1 MCVLPWEMFMFYS
14 CLTIDFVICRDES
27 EQGPG
32 GLLTKL
38 SPRGRNRKSADVA
51 PHHMMSLS
59 TLIKNQNWTAVIA
72 RIEDSPHEAGED
84 VSAMT
89 KGGFLSTRGLT
100 PLHYACERRPPVEV
114 VAALIAAWP
123 EAITTRLQPGGALPL
138 HVAST
143 WHAPEAAVKYIS
155 QSEPAACR
163 IPDDL
168 GNIPLHCAAFSG
180 TATPVID
187 ILLRTFSKSVLAR
200 NHQGSLPGDIVK
212 RLRHDNRKM
221 VMALMNATKEDI
233 LAAQHRRSRS
243 AGSCG
248 AVAQRAAELNKQ

>member
-1 MCVLPWEMFMFYS
+1 M
-14 CLTIDFVICRDES
+14 
-27 EQGPG
+27 
-32 GLLTKL
+32 
-38 SPRGRNRKSADVA
+38 KSLA
-51 PHHMMSLS
+51 S
-59 TLIKNQNWTAVIA
+59 LIKNQNWTAVLT

-89 KGGFLSTRGLT
+89 RGGFLATRGLT
-100 PLHYACERRPPVEV
+100 PLHYACERRPPIDV
-114 VAALIAAWP
+114 VSALVAAWP

-143 WHAPEAAVKYIS
+143 WHAPENSVKLIS
-155 QSEPAACR
+155 QAEPAACR

-180 TATPVID
+180 AAAPVVD

-212 RLRHDNRKM
+212 RLRHDNRKL
-221 VMALMNATKEDI
+221 VMALLTTGKDEL

-243 AGSCG
+243 SGSCG
-248 AVAQRAAELNKQ
+248 AVAQRAAELNKE